1 MCQALLR
8 VLCSG
13 SPIPHGARLFIHKE
27 LKFTGVACF
36 KTAALD
42 LGLGPRKQGTESE
55 LLATLLLYL
64 VLYGTCFID
73 ENVKDERVLKSCSR

>member
-1 MCQALLR
+1 MPGTAQSTVQWLTDPSRSPAIHTQGAEVHR
-8 VLCSG
+8 SGVL
-13 SPIPHGARLFIHKE
+13 
-27 LKFTGVACF
+27 

-42 LGLGPRKQGTESE
+42 LGLGPRRQGTESK
-55 LLATLLLYL
+55 LLATLLFYL